1 MMTLLTSI
9 ESWTLK
15 EESVSATLLRRYYFG
30 SFHYAMRPRV
40 IYKGTSEEH
49 AKEKRD
55 GVRLCNAE
63 KDLSK
68 VNSTIVFFMR
78 SECSDF

>member
-1 MMTLLTSI
+1 MMSI

-15 EESVSATLLRRYYFG
+15 EKSVFATLLRRYYFG

-40 IYKGTSEEH
+40 IFKGTLEEH
-49 AKEKRD
+49 AKQKRD

-68 VNSTIVFFMR
+68 VNSTIVFLMR